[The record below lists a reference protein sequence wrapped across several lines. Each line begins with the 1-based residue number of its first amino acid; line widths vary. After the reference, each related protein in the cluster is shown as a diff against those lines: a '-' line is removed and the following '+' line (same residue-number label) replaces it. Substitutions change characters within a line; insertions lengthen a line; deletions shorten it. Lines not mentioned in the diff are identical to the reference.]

1 MDLKQKLSEL
11 KKSTKI
17 AMVGSVVVVAGS
29 WGSCQLDLGEALEAA
44 PEETA
49 PEAPAENMEK
59 PEAPAAEEK
68 AQPSVEEV
76 EGI

>member
-49 PEAPAENMEK
+49 PEAPAENKDK
-59 PEAPAAEEK
+59 PEAPAEEI

>member
-1 MDLKQKLSEL
+1 MDLKQKISEL

-17 AMVGSVVVVAGS
+17 AVVGSAIVVAGS
-29 WGSCQLDLGEALEAA
+29 WGSCQLDLGESSEVA

-49 PEAPAENMEK
+49 PEAPAETDK
-59 PEAPAAEEK
+59 PAKPAEEK
-68 AQPSVEEV
+68 PTAEGV

>member
-1 MDLKQKLSEL
+1 MDLKQKMSEL

-44 PEETA
+44 PEVSA
-49 PEAPAENMEK
+49 PEAPAELEIPAEPAEVAK
-59 PEAPAAEEK
+59 PDAAK
-68 AQPSVEEV
+68 V